1 MLKKEGNWNKIAV
14 VLVNYNG
21 KEILADCIESL
32 KRNSE
37 NDIDILVVDNGSEDN
52 SMESIESR
60 YWFVH
65 TEYLGRN
72 MGFGS
77 GCNRGM
83 EISFLNGAQ
92 YVLLLNTDTEIEK
105 GMISELLKHCDD
117 NTLAIPRIYKDKA
130 DKDGSLWY
138 SGGNINFETADVDQ
152 TLYPY
157 DSQDGANNMPKEV
170 GFATGCCM
178 MISKVIWEKTGGFD
192 EGYFLYYEDADF
204 CMRLRKCGI
213 RILYVPKAALWHKV
227 GGSAGGEASAVS
239 QYYTVRNRLFF
250 ADKYKQYMKS
260 DVIGI
265 LKIIMEQRTYFTTPY
280 DKNYEKIVLGAI
292 KDYLKG
298 IRGRERNFFHD
309 GYTVVNGFFDLE
321 VEGDGNKYWQ
331 WCGENVAEIEIRNP
345 YAERKIAEITGS
357 VWLPEN
363 VTEKKVDVYVE
374 GKYYCSIYAP
384 EKSFCVQVC
393 LEAGKKSRLCFIA
406 EGEKDAAEE
415 LHIRKLV
422 FCMENMSVIYK
433 DFCNYTSLSGFY
445 GREEKEERYWQWSGS
460 EESELELWNPDVE
473 ERLLELTGNILLPE
487 GVENREI
494 SIYWNGEYR
503 CSIHAPQTNISI
515 QGLVQAEETARVRFV
530 TNCEDKGE
538 RDTSARYLV
547 FCLENAE
554 VRKRA
559 AQGYLSVSG
568 FYGIEE
574 AEGKYWQWSGSE
586 ESELKLWNPDVE
598 ERLLELTGNILLPE
612 GVENRTIDIYWDGEY
627 RCSVHTPQTNISI
640 QGLVQAEGTARV
652 SFVTKFGNKKTGD
665 PNVRLLVFCLESAE
679 VRKRADRGYL
689 SVSGFYGVEEEE
701 EKYWQ
706 WSGSEESEL
715 EMWNPDREQRL
726 LELTGNILLPEGV
739 ENRTIDV
746 YWNGEHRCSIHAP
759 QLDIS
764 IQGLVNAGG
773 MAKVKFVTKC
783 VNKKERDINARF
795 LMFCLENT
803 EIRKRTVQGYLSVS
817 GFYKMEEQ
825 EGKYWQWSGSEESEL
840 EIWNPNSE
848 PRIIELAGS
857 IWLPEGEKGRK
868 IDIYWNGEYH
878 CSFNAPQADF
888 AVRGIAG
895 AKENVRIGFKVKGMV
910 KKKGNGRTLLFS
922 MYNATVN
929 VKQYTDCV
937 LVNGAYQT
945 EYVGSE
951 MWNWISE
958 TKIYMQ
964 LINRYM
970 KEREAVLSF
979 ILLPPPTRDDVCVTI
994 REDEEIIAADLGVGA
1009 HHIQFQFGPGE
1020 KRLLS
1025 LQTKEEAI
1033 KGFNGDPRTL
1043 CYQIKNVQLEMR

>member
-32 KRNSE
+32 KCNSE

-157 DSQDGANNMPKEV
+157 DSQNGANNMPKEV

-250 ADKYKQYMKS
+250 ADKYKQYIKS

-321 VEGDGNKYWQ
+321 EGDGNKYWQ

-345 YAERKIAEITGS
+345 YEERKIAEITGS

-363 VTEKKVDVYVE
+363 ITEKKVGVHVE

-393 LEAGKKSRLCFIA
+393 LGAGKKSRLCFTA
-406 EGEKDAAEE
+406 EGEEDAAEE

-445 GREEKEERYWQWSGS
+445 EREEKEERYWQWSGSEESELELWNLDVEERLLELTGNILLPEGVENREISIYWNGEYRCSIHAPQTNISIQGLVQAEETARVRFMTNCEDKGGRDTSARYLVFCLENAEVRKRAARSYLSVSGFYGIEEAEGKYWQWSGS

-515 QGLVQAEETARVRFV
+515 QGLVQAEETARVRFM
-530 TNCEDKGE
+530 TNCEDKGG

-559 AQGYLSVSG
+559 ARSYLSVSG

-586 ESELKLWNPDVE
+586 DSEIEIQNPDSEIRIV
-598 ERLLELTGNILLPE
+598 ELT
-612 GVENRTIDIYWDGEY
+612 
-627 RCSVHTPQTNISI
+627 
-640 QGLVQAEGTARV
+640 
-652 SFVTKFGNKKTGD
+652 
-665 PNVRLLVFCLESAE
+665 
-679 VRKRADRGYL
+679 
-689 SVSGFYGVEEEE
+689 
-701 EKYWQ
+701 
-706 WSGSEESEL
+706 
-715 EMWNPDREQRL
+715 
-726 LELTGNILLPEGV
+726 
-739 ENRTIDV
+739 
-746 YWNGEHRCSIHAP
+746 
-759 QLDIS
+759 
-764 IQGLVNAGG
+764 
-773 MAKVKFVTKC
+773 
-783 VNKKERDINARF
+783 
-795 LMFCLENT
+795 
-803 EIRKRTVQGYLSVS
+803 
-817 GFYKMEEQ
+817 
-825 EGKYWQWSGSEESEL
+825 
-840 EIWNPNSE
+840 
-848 PRIIELAGS
+848 GS
-857 IWLPEGEKGRK
+857 IWLPEGEKGK
-868 IDIYWNGEYH
+868 EIDIYWNGEYH

-888 AVRGIAG
+888 AVRGTAG
-895 AKENVRIGFKVKGMV
+895 AKESVRIGFKVKGMV
-910 KKKGNGRTLLFS
+910 KKKGNRRKLLFS
-922 MYNATVN
+922 LYNVAVN

-945 EYVGSE
+945 EYAGSD

-994 REDEEIIAADLGVGA
+994 REDEEIIAADLGVGE
-1009 HHIQFQFGPGE
+1009 HHIQFQIGPGE

-1033 KGFNGDPRTL
+1033 KGFNGDPRIL